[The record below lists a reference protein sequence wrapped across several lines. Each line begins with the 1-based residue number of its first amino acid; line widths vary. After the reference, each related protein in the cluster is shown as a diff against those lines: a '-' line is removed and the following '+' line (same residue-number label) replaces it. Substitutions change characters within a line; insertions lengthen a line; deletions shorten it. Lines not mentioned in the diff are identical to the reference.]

1 MNSQKIVWVT
11 LAAFVLS
18 FTAYWVILAWQPDF
32 HSRWLQGE
40 DRGVE
45 WLTFI
50 GFLLAAITAA
60 SVLKRYRTMSP
71 RARAYLAFLA
81 LFFFVCAGEEISWG
95 QRVLGFETPEKVKEV
110 NEQGELNL
118 HNLRLQYIHPKD
130 VFSIFMKL
138 FGVILPLALYRW
150 NRRDDSP
157 ARRYLPPPLMAL
169 CFLVPELI
177 DVTADGIEDMQPACI
192 PGRFLKVIA
201 SQNEELQ
208 EMYWAFC
215 AFVSVFLIRRAWNLR
230 LRSPGS

>member
-1 MNSQKIVWVT
+1 
-11 LAAFVLS
+11 
-18 FTAYWVILAWQPDF
+18 
-32 HSRWLQGE
+32 
-40 DRGVE
+40 
-45 WLTFI
+45 
-50 GFLLAAITAA
+50 
-60 SVLKRYRTMSP
+60 
-71 RARAYLAFLA
+71 
-81 LFFFVCAGEEISWG
+81 
-95 QRVLGFETPEKVKEV
+95 V
-110 NEQGELNL
+110 NEQQEFNL
-118 HNLRLQYIHPKD
+118 HNLHLRYIHPKD

-138 FGVILPLALYRW
+138 FGIILPLALYRW

-177 DVTADGIEDMQPACI
+177 DVTADAIEDMQPAYI

-230 LRSPGS
+230 LRRPGS